1 MYIIYGLLRK
11 DFQMEKGN
19 QSKSMDTRDYTKLIG
34 IEWSLSMKKIL
45 EVKKLYAAKY
55 WADYGKIQ

>member
-1 MYIIYGLLRK
+1 
-11 DFQMEKGN
+11 MEKGN

-55 WADYGKIQ
+55 WADFGKIQ